1 MGACIAGPVGVM
13 GLEVVWRHP
22 DASTGSGDI
31 PRVSELAAASLAPL
45 SPSGPASSPGSDR
58 RRPRRVALRRPSW
71 VDPGELGQRDL
82 MIRSRRA
89 VRWLQPGLVVKRWM
103 VTSGIGLVLAL
114 LGAAVWADL
123 QPIYWMLASIQWLLR
138 NLTTVLPRG
147 VTGPL
152 VLVIGAGLIWL
163 GQSRSFGTIQ
173 QALAPEKGTVL
184 VDALVAQ
191 RRLNRGPNIVAI
203 GGGTGLSTL
212 LSGLKR
218 YSSNITA
225 IVTVADDGGSS
236 GVLRREL
243 GVQPPGDIRNCLA
256 ALSTE
261 EPLLTRLFQYR
272 FKAGSGL
279 EGHSFGNL
287 FLSALTAITGSLEAA
302 ITASSRVLAV
312 QGQVVPATTADVR
325 LWAELE
331 NGERIEGESSI
342 GHAPSPIVRL
352 GCTPERPP
360 ALPRALEA
368 IAAADLIV
376 LGPGSLYTSLLPNLL
391 VPELVNAIA
400 RSNAPRL
407 YICNLMT
414 QPGETDGLDVT
425 GHLRAIEAQLA
436 SLGVGQRLFT
446 AVLAQED
453 LGDSPLVDH
462 YRQRGAEPVVCNPR
476 DLKNRGYEVM
486 QAPLQG
492 ARPTATLRHDAKS
505 LGLAVM
511 RFYRRHRRDRSGD

>member
-1 MGACIAGPVGVM
+1 M
-13 GLEVVWRHP
+13 R
-22 DASTGSGDI
+22 
-31 PRVSELAAASLAPL
+31 
-45 SPSGPASSPGSDR
+45 
-58 RRPRRVALRRPSW
+58 
-71 VDPGELGQRDL
+71 QRDL
-82 MIRSRRA
+82 VSRSRRA
-89 VRWLQPGLVVKRWM
+89 VRWLQPGLVVKRW
-103 VTSGIGLVLAL
+103 VLTSGLGLLIAL

-123 QPIYWMLASIQWLLR
+123 QPIYWTIAGIQWLLK
-138 NLTTVLPRG
+138 NITTVLPRG
-147 VTGPL
+147 ITGPL
-152 VLVIGAGLIWL
+152 VLAIGAALIWL

-173 QALAPEKGTVL
+173 QALAPDRGTHL
-184 VDALVAQ
+184 VDALAAQ
-191 RRLNRGPNIVAI
+191 GRLNRGPSIVAV

-218 YSSNITA
+218 YSSNLTA

-256 ALSTE
+256 ALARE

-272 FKAGSGL
+272 FKAGNGL

-287 FLSALTAITGSLEAA
+287 FLSALTAITGSLESA

-312 QGQVVPATTADVR
+312 QGQVVPATNADVR

-331 NGERIEGESSI
+331 NGERLEGESAI
-342 GHAPSPIVRL
+342 GHASSRIVRL

-368 IAAADLIV
+368 IAHADLIV

-391 VPELVNAIA
+391 VPELVAAIA
-400 RSNAPRL
+400 RSKAPRL

-414 QPGETDGLDVT
+414 QPGETDGLDVE

-436 SLGVGQRLFT
+436 TLGVQDRLFT

-453 LGDSPLVDH
+453 LEDTPLLDR
-462 YRQRGAEPVVCNPR
+462 YRQKGATPVRCDVR
-476 DLKNRGYEVM
+476 QLQRLGYEVM
-486 QAPLQG
+486 QAALQG
-492 ARPTATLRHDAKS
+492 GRPTATLRHDPRS
-505 LGLAVM
+505 LAVAVM
-511 RFYRRHRRDRSGD
+511 RFYRRHRAAVRAV